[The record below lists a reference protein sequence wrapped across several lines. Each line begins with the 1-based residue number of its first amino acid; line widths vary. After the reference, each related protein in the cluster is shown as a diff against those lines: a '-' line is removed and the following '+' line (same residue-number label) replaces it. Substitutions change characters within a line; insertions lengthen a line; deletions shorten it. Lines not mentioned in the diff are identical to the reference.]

1 MVLRYVYES
10 GFMKKDKPIQLGH
23 KPTIVV
29 YSFGYETDACS
40 IIRIVDPML
49 ANNWNVIW
57 ASKRDSSGFSFNLEA
72 AYQADVIIIQ
82 RMFPCKFTEKI
93 LRLIISLGIPIAYDL
108 DDLFLDAPSSHPDY
122 HKLKP
127 FAPYIKWILK
137 EADIITVST
146 ITLKQSL
153 RKYTGRP
160 IHVKQNIIDFNLFS
174 ASPRIRNNQFNFLVS
189 GTKSHQ
195 RDWAIIEEPILEILK
210 LYGEKVNV
218 VFFGDTSKRFNG
230 HSSVKII
237 DFQTNY
243 KKYAIQ
249 LKGLDVHAALIPLE
263 DTKYNQCKSNIKW
276 LEYSAAGIPGAY
288 SDITP
293 YNSCISHEQNGL
305 LVSNDQESWFNAM
318 NQLVVDSEKTANI
331 IKNAQHEV
339 FIKHSI
345 ESSLDEYTSA
355 VKSLFGQMHQHNTLS
370 ELPILHYRLY
380 DSIKNV
386 LDKHILWRFRQ

>member
-1 MVLRYVYES
+1 
-10 GFMKKDKPIQLGH
+10 MKKDQSILLCSKL
-23 KPTIVV
+23 TAVV

-40 IIRIVDPML
+40 VLRIVEPML
-49 ANNWNVIW
+49 ANDWNVIW
-57 ASKRDSSGFSFNLEA
+57 ATKRDASGFSFDLDVA
-72 AYQADVIIIQ
+72 STADVIIIQ
-82 RMFPCKFTEKI
+82 RQFPCKFTEKVLRII
-93 LRLIISLGIPIAYDL
+93 LSLGIPVAYDL
-108 DDLFLDAPSSHPDY
+108 DDMFFDISTYHPKYDSFKK
-122 HKLKP
+122 HL
-127 FAPYIKWILK
+127 PYIKWILK

-146 ITLKQSL
+146 IPLKQSL
-153 RKYTGRP
+153 SKYTSRP
-160 IHVKQNIIDFNLFS
+160 IHVKPNIVDFNLFS
-174 ASPRIRNNQFNFLVS
+174 SCPRVHNNQFNFLVS
-189 GTKSHQ
+189 GSSSHE
-195 RDWAIIEEPILEILK
+195 RDWAIIEEPLLEILK
-210 LYGEKVNV
+210 IYNKNVSV
-218 VFFGDTSKRFNG
+218 VFFGEAPKRFIG
-230 HSSVKII
+230 HPSVKII
-237 DFQTNY
+237 NFQSDY
-243 KKYAIQ
+243 KLYAKQ
-249 LKGLDVHAALIPLE
+249 LKELDVHSALIPLE
-263 DTKYNQCKSNIKW
+263 DTKFNQGKSNIKW